1 MVYVVETFTHRVE
14 VCCTTECWI
23 GVQVL
28 CVVPK
33 VWIVYETFFVN
44 QVFLVEY
51 EVKASQCWEDT
62 DIWIC
67 NRIAHQVTLLAK
79 AFFKP
84 VQASKDTIV
93 VVLVIFLVCYE
104 SCQVYRQVEVS
115 VDDNVQRIDI
125 GT

>member
-14 VCCTTECWI
+14 VCCTTRCWI

-28 CVVPK
+28 RVVPK
-33 VWIVYETFFVN
+33 VWIVYEAFLLTKY
-44 QVFLVEY
+44 FLVEY

-62 DIWIC
+62 DIWIR

-79 AFFKP
+79 AFLKP

-93 VVLVIFLVCYE
+93 VVLVIFWFVTRAAKFTAKLK
-104 SCQVYRQVEVS
+104 SA
-115 VDDNVQRIDI
+115 
-125 GT
+125 